1 MMLIVWAVAS
11 FLVTLAILVAIHEL
25 GHFLVA
31 RWMGIKVLRFSI
43 GFGRSLFSLR
53 DRRGTEYRLAWI
65 PLGGYV
71 KMLDEETDDGHSIVG
86 IPFQQ
91 AALWRRVLVIIAG
104 PLFNFIFAVFVYCLV
119 FMIGIQR
126 VAPVIGSV
134 TPASIAAMAGLK
146 PLQEIIAVNGDSTL
160 SWEAV
165 QMALLPYVST
175 TQRVQVTAQD
185 TTSLKKQTYVLP
197 LQSWTYR
204 GETGAL
210 LESLGII
217 PYTPV
222 APATIAALVKEGPAA
237 KAGLLI
243 GDRIVKVGKEAVA
256 NAREVAAKISA
267 HPNETLTLT
276 LLRTDHLQTRR
287 VLVGAQ
293 TAAKDKTVGYLGI
306 FFRAAPWPSQF
317 IRTEQQNPWQALQHG
332 VKKTWQI
339 SSLTCKMLANMVM
352 GHVSSKSLSGPIGI
366 AQGAGM
372 SAQMGVSY
380 YLSFL
385 ALVSISLGIINLLPI
400 PILDGGQLLFC
411 LIEWLSGK
419 PVSKRVQGIG
429 LAIGSLLLFYVL
441 SLAIYNDI
449 TRL

>member
-11 FLVTLAILVAIHEL
+11 FLVTLTILVAIHEA

-43 GFGRSLFSLR
+43 GFGRPLFSLR
-53 DRRGTEYRLAWI
+53 DRRGTEYSVAWI

-71 KMLDEETDDGHSIVG
+71 KMQDEEVEDEQPMAG
-86 IPFQQ
+86 IPFQR

-104 PLFNFIFAVFVYCLV
+104 PLFNLIFAALVYCLV
-119 FMIGIQR
+119 FMIGIKS
-126 VAPVIGSV
+126 VAPVIGAV
-134 TPASIAAMAGLK
+134 PPTSIAATAGLK
-146 PLQEIIAVNGDSTL
+146 PLQEVIAVDGNSTL
-160 SWEAV
+160 SWESV
-165 QMALLPYVST
+165 QMALLPYVGT
-175 TQRVQVTAQD
+175 TRQVQMTTQD
-185 TTSLKKQTYVLP
+185 TTSLKKQTHVLP
-197 LQSWTYR
+197 LQQWAYR
-204 GETGAL
+204 GEGGDL

-217 PYTPV
+217 PYMPV
-222 APATIAALVKEGPAA
+222 APAIIAELAKAGPAA
-237 KAGLLI
+237 KAGLLK
-243 GDRIVKVGKEAVA
+243 GDHIIKVGKEPVA

-276 LLRTDHLQTRR
+276 LLRANQLQTRR
-287 VLVGAQ
+287 VLVSAQ

-306 FFRAAPWPSQF
+306 FFRAEPWPKKF
-317 IRTEQQNPWQALQHG
+317 IRIEQQNPWQALQHG

-366 AQGAGM
+366 AQGAGV

-400 PILDGGQLLFC
+400 PILDGGQLLYC

-429 LAIGSLLLFYVL
+429 LAFGSLLLFYVL